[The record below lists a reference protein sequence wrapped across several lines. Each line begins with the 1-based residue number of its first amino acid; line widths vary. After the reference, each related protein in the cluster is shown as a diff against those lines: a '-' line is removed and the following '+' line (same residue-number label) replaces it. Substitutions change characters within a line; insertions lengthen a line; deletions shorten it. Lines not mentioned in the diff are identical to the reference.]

1 MAAFTPITVP
11 VGPEPITYFHP
22 TPLSARFTALLP
34 VLSAHIEAERD
45 LAHVDRWD
53 MAFIDWLA
61 EAEQTRA
68 DLEAALNV
76 LCETEVQRLEDK
88 PLLRMSMLTRMMLA
102 SEDAQGFLQLH
113 SLPLRMPSMF
123 RCAGD
128 HPVAART
135 NLLLS
140 EALSQLDALASL
152 PDYLD
157 PIEVE
162 AEAPV
167 ADNLAFAPAL

>member
-1 MAAFTPITVP
+1 MTVELNITVP
-11 VGPEPITYFHP
+11 VVSEPITYFHP
-22 TPLSARFTALLP
+22 TPLSVAFTTLLP
-34 VLSAHIEAERD
+34 MLSAHIEAERD
-45 LAHVDRWD
+45 LVHVDRWD

-68 DLEAALNV
+68 DLEAALNA

-88 PLLRMSMLTRMMLA
+88 PLLRMAMLTRLMLA
-102 SEDAQGFLQLH
+102 SDDAQEFLQLH

-140 EALSQLDALASL
+140 EVLIRLDALASL

-157 PIEVE
+157 PIEVKG
-162 AEAPV
+162 EAPIEES
-167 ADNLAFAPAL
+167 LAFAPAL